1 MKNLNELSDFKALR
15 ITLAS
20 PEEIISWSNGEVVKP
35 ETINYRTFRPEKDG
49 LFDERIFGPT
59 KDYECYCGK
68 YKRIRY
74 KGVICDKCGVEVT
87 HSRVRRERVGHITLA
102 CPVVHVWYF
111 RGIPSQLGILLEVSP
126 RDLESVVYFSSYF
139 VVEVDEDKKV
149 ESLSK
154 ISESLET
161 EKDVLKDGMDKKAQ
175 EISAKYHKEREEEKK
190 KLSASDDGKKK
201 LDFVLEELSLREKK
215 ELNFLREGLLK
226 EQEKKEVE
234 FKALLTRVK
243 NVNLL
248 SVIPEAEYFDLAD
261 SVSSFATVKMGAE
274 AVLDVL
280 NDLDL
285 TELSRNL
292 RRKLLK
298 ATGQRRVR
306 IAKRLR
312 VVEGLRT
319 SGVNPSWTVLKH
331 VVVIPPELRPMVQ
344 LEGGRF
350 ATSDINDLYRRVINR
365 NNRLKKLLDL
375 GAPEIII
382 RNEKRMLQEAVDS
395 LIDSSKQRATTK
407 PMRGKQELRSLS
419 DMLKGKQG
427 RFRKNLLGKRVDYS
441 GRSVIVV
448 GPHLKL
454 DQCGLPKEMA
464 LELFKPFVL
473 GEILRRGLAPNLK
486 SARFVLE
493 ERSAEVWD
501 ILESLV
507 KSYPVLLN
515 RAPTLH
521 RLGIQAFYPTLIDGS
536 AIQLHPCVCA
546 GYNADFDGDQM
557 AVHLPLSSNARKEC
571 REIMLSTQNLL
582 SPASGVLVTLPNRE
596 MLIGCYYLTSVEEK
610 SKVYGS
616 VLGSFEEALLAY
628 DFGKVRLRQLI
639 KLALEDGEIIETTVG
654 RIILNA
660 ALPKSLPYFNQET
673 NKENNAIRKLIEET
687 LEKEGRVATVELVDS
702 IKGLGFHFACVAGL
716 SMGLPD
722 CVIPPQKGEIVAEAD
737 AQVAEIDRNFRRG
750 LITKREKLRLA
761 EGIWTGVTNKLDEL
775 SRKALSSD
783 NPLRAMVVSGAR
795 GTWDQV
801 KQICGARGL
810 IVDPLGRLVEL
821 PIKSNYMEGLSGFE
835 YFASARGARKGLVD
849 TALKTADAGYLTRR
863 LVDVAQ
869 DVITRSTD
877 CGTTEG
883 VEVIRGQ
890 EHPLTTFTGK
900 LYGRFI
906 SKDLASPK
914 DSRKTLLKA
923 GTLLG
928 DEELKL
934 IEEFGVNKVDVRSA
948 ILCEASYG
956 ICAHCYGVDLS
967 TKEIVKTGVPVG
979 IIAAQSIG
987 EPGTQLTLRTKHFS
1001 GIATSKDVTQGL
1013 PRVEEVFEGR
1023 TPKFLGILSETVGKV
1038 SISEKDGKKVVSIKA
1053 EEGSGLE
1060 DKTYEIDE
1068 KMNLLVADGD
1078 LVGIGTQISE
1088 GYLDI
1093 AESLRTRGFMETS
1106 KYIIGEIQKVYSSQG
1121 VSLNDKHIEVIVR
1134 QMFSRLRVESSG
1146 DTKFLPGEIVSKS
1159 LFKEENQRI
1168 LEKSGEPAT
1177 AEAIFLGITKAALST
1192 ESFLAAASFIETTRE
1207 LTEASVSG
1215 KVDRLLGLK
1224 ENVIIGRLIPV
1235 GERAKI
1241 D

>member
-20 PEEIISWSNGEVVKP
+20 PDEIVSWSNGEITKP

-87 HSRVRRERVGHITLA
+87 HSRVRRERVGHISLA

-126 RDLESVVYFSSYF
+126 RDLESVVYFSSYL
-139 VVEVDEDKKV
+139 VVDVDN
-149 ESLSK
+149 
-154 ISESLET
+154 
-161 EKDVLKDGMDKKAQ
+161 DKKAEAMSKIDEMAEKESNILNEEMGNKAS
-175 EISAKYHKEREEEKK
+175 EISARYHKEREEEKK
-190 KLSASDDGKKK
+190 KLSVNEQGKKK
-201 LDFVLEELSLREKK
+201 LDFVLEEISLKEKK
-215 ELNFLREGLLK
+215 ELNFLREDLLK
-226 EQEKKEVE
+226 NQEKKDAQ
-234 FKALLTRVK
+234 FKALATRVK
-243 NVNLL
+243 NINPL
-248 SVIPEAEYFDLAD
+248 SIVSEAEYFDLAD
-261 SVSSFATVKMGAE
+261 YISEFAVLKMGAE
-274 AVLDVL
+274 AVLEIL
-280 NDLDL
+280 NKVDLL
-285 TELSRNL
+285 ELSRSL

-298 ATGQRRVR
+298 AAGQRRVR

-312 VVEGLRT
+312 VVEGFRT

-331 VVVIPPELRPMVQ
+331 LVVIPPELRPMVQ

-350 ATSDINDLYRRVINR
+350 ATSDLNDLYRRVINR

-473 GEILRRGLAPNLK
+473 GELLRKGLAPNLK
-486 SARFVLE
+486 SARFILE

-501 ILESLV
+501 ILEAIV
-507 KSYPVLLN
+507 TSYPVLLN

-536 AIQLHPCVCA
+536 AIQLHPCVCS
-546 GYNADFDGDQM
+546 GFNADFDGDQM
-557 AVHLPLSSNARKEC
+557 AVHVPLSTNARKESQ
-571 REIMLSTQNLL
+571 EIMLSTRNLL

-596 MLIGCYYLTSVEEK
+596 MLVGCYYLTSVAD
-610 SKVYGS
+610 GS
-616 VLGSFEEALLAY
+616 RVSGTIYGSFEEALLAY
-628 DFGKVRLRQLI
+628 EYKKVGLRSLM
-639 KLALEDGEIIETTVG
+639 KLAINKGEIIETTVG
-654 RIILNA
+654 RIILNM
-660 ALPKSLPYFNQET
+660 ALPKGTPYFNQET
-673 NKENNAIRKLIEET
+673 NKENNALRKLIEET
-687 LEKEGRVATVELVDS
+687 LEKEGRLAAVELIDGIKSLGFRFATVA
-702 IKGLGFHFACVAGL
+702 GF

-722 CVIPPQKGEIVAEAD
+722 CIIPPEKGEIVAEAD
-737 AQVAEIDRNFRRG
+737 AKVAEIDKNFRRG

-775 SRKALSSD
+775 SRKYLSPE

-869 DVITRSTD
+869 DVITRSVD

-883 VEVIRGQ
+883 IEIIRGE
-890 EHPLTTFTGK
+890 EHSLTTFTGR
-900 LYGRFI
+900 LYGRYL
-906 SKDLASPK
+906 SKNLVNPK
-914 DSRKTLLKA
+914 GGRKALLEA
-923 GTLLG
+923 GTLLEE
-928 DEELKL
+928 EELKL
-934 IEEFGVNKVDVRSA
+934 IEECGVGRVEVRSA
-948 ILCEASYG
+948 ILCESSYG
-956 ICAHCYGVDLS
+956 ICSRCYGIDLS
-967 TKEIVKTGVPVG
+967 TKEIVKIGVPVG

-1023 TPKFLGILSETVGKV
+1023 MPKFLGILSETVGKV
-1038 SISEKDGKKVVSIKA
+1038 SVIEKEGKRVVAVKA

-1060 DKTYEIDE
+1060 DKAYEVDE
-1068 KMNLLVADGD
+1068 KMNLLVSEGD
-1078 LVGIGTQISE
+1078 LVGVGTQICE

-1093 AESLRTRGFMETS
+1093 SGSLRTRGFLETA
-1106 KYIIGEIQKVYSSQG
+1106 KYIIVEIQKVYSSQG

-1146 DTKFLPGEIVSKS
+1146 DSRFLPGEIVSKS
-1159 LFKEENQRI
+1159 LFKEENQKI
-1168 LEKSGEPAT
+1168 LGRGGEPVT
-1177 AEAIFLGITKAALST
+1177 AEAIFLGITRAALST

-1215 KVDRLLGLK
+1215 KIDRLLGLK

-1235 GERAKI
+1235 GERAKV
-1241 D
+1241 

>member
-20 PEEIISWSNGEVVKP
+20 SEEVLSWSNGEVTKP

-87 HSRVRRERVGHITLA
+87 HSRVRRERVGHISLA

-139 VVEVDEDKKV
+139 IVAIDNDKKV
-149 ESLSK
+149 GELSRVAELLEKEKNLLKVEMES
-154 ISESLET
+154 
-161 EKDVLKDGMDKKAQ
+161 KAQ
-175 EISAKYHKEREEEKK
+175 AVSAKYNKEREDERKKLSDSSEAKK
-190 KLSASDDGKKK
+190 KLE
-201 LDFVLEELSLREKK
+201 LVLEELSLREKK
-215 ELNFLREGLLK
+215 ELNFLREDLLK
-226 EQEKKEVE
+226 GQEKKEAE
-234 FKALLTRVK
+234 FKALITRVK

-248 SVIPEAEYFDLAD
+248 SVISEAEYFDLSD
-261 SVSSFATVKMGAE
+261 YIGSFATAKMGAE
-274 AVLDVL
+274 AVSDVL
-280 NDLDL
+280 GSLDL
-285 TELSRNL
+285 NELSRNL
-292 RRKLLK
+292 RRKIVK

-312 VVEGLRT
+312 VVEGLRG
-319 SGVNPSWTVLKH
+319 SGVSPLWTVLKH

-350 ATSDINDLYRRVINR
+350 ATSDLNDLYRRVINR

-486 SARFVLE
+486 SARFILD
-493 ERSAEVWD
+493 ERGAEVWD

-507 KSYPVLLN
+507 SSYPVLLN

-521 RLGIQAFYPTLIDGS
+521 RLGIQAFYPLLIDGS

-557 AVHLPLSSNARKEC
+557 AVHLPLSGNARKEC
-571 REIMLSTQNLL
+571 QEIMLSTDNLL

-596 MLIGCYYLTSVEEK
+596 MLVGCYYLTSVEEN
-610 SKVYGS
+610 SEITDTIYGS
-616 VLGSFEEALLAY
+616 SEEALLAY
-628 DFGKVRLRQLI
+628 SFGKLRLRQLI
-639 KLALEDGEIIETTVG
+639 KLALVSGEVVETTVG
-654 RIILNA
+654 RVILNSF
-660 ALPKSLPYFNQET
+660 LPKGTPYFNQET
-673 NKENNAIRKLIEET
+673 NKENNALRKLIEQT
-687 LEKEGRVATVELVDS
+687 LETEGRDAAVELIDNVKS
-702 IKGLGFHFACVAGL
+702 LGFHFATVAGF

-722 CVIPPQKGEIVAEAD
+722 CVIPSQKVEIVAEAD
-737 AQVAEIDRNFRRG
+737 SQVAEIDRNFRRG

-869 DVITRSTD
+869 DIIVRSSD

-900 LYGRFI
+900 LYGRFL
-906 SKDLASPK
+906 SKDISDPK
-914 DSRKTLLKA
+914 NGRKVLLKA
-923 GTLLG
+923 GTLLS

-934 IEEFGVNKVDVRSA
+934 LEEFGVNKVEVRSA

-967 TKEIVKTGVPVG
+967 TKELVKIGVPVG

-1023 TPKFLGILSETVGKV
+1023 MPKFLGTLSETVGKV
-1038 SISEKDGKKVVSIKA
+1038 SIIGKESKKIVSIKA

-1068 KMNLLVADGD
+1068 KMALLVSDGD
-1078 LVGIGTQISE
+1078 LVGIGTQLSE

-1093 AESLRTRGFMETS
+1093 SESLRTRGFMETS

-1134 QMFSRLRVESSG
+1134 QMFSRLKVESGG

-1168 LEKSGEPAT
+1168 LDKEGEPAT

-1207 LTEASVSG
+1207 LTEASFSG
-1215 KVDRLLGLK
+1215 RVDRLLGLK